1 MPCENIDIWV
11 RISYKLR
18 KTHISKLIDSELN
31 IDEIRR
37 MVGHADERTTF
48 NSYCFNRLTDVQT
61 EEKIEMALGNTKVI
75 KGNQKIVDFVRN
87 KNPENLTKSRVSG
100 K

>member
-1 MPCENIDIWV
+1 
-11 RISYKLR
+11 
-18 KTHISKLIDSELN
+18 
-31 IDEIRR
+31 
-37 MVGHADERTTF
+37 MVGHADEKTTF

-87 KNPENLTKSRVSG
+87 KNPENLTKSRISG

>member
-1 MPCENIDIWV
+1 
-11 RISYKLR
+11 
-18 KTHISKLIDSELN
+18 
-31 IDEIRR
+31 

>member
-1 MPCENIDIWV
+1 
-11 RISYKLR
+11 
-18 KTHISKLIDSELN
+18 
-31 IDEIRR
+31 

-87 KNPENLTKSRVSG
+87 KNPENLTKIKDFG
-100 K
+100 